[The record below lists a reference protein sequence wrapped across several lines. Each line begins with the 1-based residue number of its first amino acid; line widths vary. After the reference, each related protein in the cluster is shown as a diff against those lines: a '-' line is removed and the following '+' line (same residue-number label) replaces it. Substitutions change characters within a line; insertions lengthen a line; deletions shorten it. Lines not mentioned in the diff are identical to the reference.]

1 MKTTSINV
9 QITKCPKQY
18 EAVRMGMEIQL
29 EPGDV
34 EAEVI
39 KAAHAELCKTYDAL
53 MDPAKVMDGAEVAKA
68 NQANA
73 NAKHAA
79 APADPAPVPEKKE
92 PAKEPAKEPVKEPVK
107 EPAKREPLVF
117 GDPRVQQIVRRM
129 EKYPSKAADVMDN
142 ALKYFEPD
150 AQVMNVL
157 KLAAKIV

>member
-18 EAVRMGMEIQL
+18 EAVRLGMEIQL

-73 NAKHAA
+73 NAKPAA
-79 APADPAPVPEKKE
+79 APADPAPAPEKKE
-92 PAKEPAKEPVKEPVK
+92 PTKEPAK

-129 EKYPSKAADVMDN
+129 EKDPSKAADVMDN
-142 ALKYFEPD
+142 TLKYFEPD

>member
-18 EAVRMGMEIQL
+18 EAVRLGMEIQL

-39 KAAHAELCKTYDAL
+39 KAAHAELCNTYASMYPTGVMSEETAKRITEAKTK
-53 MDPAKVMDGAEVAKA
+53 P
-68 NQANA
+68 
-73 NAKHAA
+73 AA
-79 APADPAPVPEKKE
+79 APADPAPAPEKKE
-92 PAKEPAKEPVKEPVK
+92 PAKEPDKG
-107 EPAKREPLVF
+107 PAKREQLVF
-117 GDPRVQQIVRRM
+117 GDPRVQQIVKRM
-129 EKYPSKAADVMDN
+129 EKDPSKAADVMDN